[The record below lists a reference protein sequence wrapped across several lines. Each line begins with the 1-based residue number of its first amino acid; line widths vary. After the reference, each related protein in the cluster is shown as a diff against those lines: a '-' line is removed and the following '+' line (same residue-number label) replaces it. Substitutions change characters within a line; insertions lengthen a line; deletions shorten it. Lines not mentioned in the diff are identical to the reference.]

1 VKLPAVVAGDTT
13 IRDVALSAAP
23 ALDGWYLSSASAIL
37 PGRSTLEAKG
47 FLTTGKKPRFE
58 GSLLLAVKQPSGF
71 AAWLS
76 KDVDAAI
83 RRLPA
88 AGFSGSVHLDATR
101 QSFKQ
106 MEIILGEAKL
116 TGEIERTTAVN
127 AKPVLAARLQGGA
140 LDAETGSALASLF
153 VSDTGAFR
161 YRP

>member
-1 VKLPAVVAGDTT
+1 
-13 IRDVALSAAP
+13 
-23 ALDGWYLSSASAIL
+23 
-37 PGRSTLEAKG
+37 
-47 FLTTGKKPRFE
+47 
-58 GSLLLAVKQPSGF
+58 
-71 AAWLS
+71 
-76 KDVDAAI
+76 
-83 RRLPA
+83 LPA
-88 AGFSGSVHLDATR
+88 AGFSGSVYLDATR

-116 TGEIERTTAVN
+116 TGEIERTTAAN